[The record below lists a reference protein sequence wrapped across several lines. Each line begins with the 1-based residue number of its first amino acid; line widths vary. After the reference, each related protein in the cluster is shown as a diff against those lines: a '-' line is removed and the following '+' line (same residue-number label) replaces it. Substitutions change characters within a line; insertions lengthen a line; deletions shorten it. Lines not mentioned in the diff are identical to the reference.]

1 MADEAQ
7 LRQRM
12 VETGAHLW
20 RRGLVGAA
28 EGNLSVRLSPDTILC
43 TPSGVSKGSLR
54 PEELVVTDLAGKPIG
69 AGQPSSEL
77 RLHLRFYRERPDCG
91 AVVHAHPPCAT
102 AFALAHR
109 PIPDGLLPE
118 AVVVLGSI
126 KLCPFGMPGTEELPE
141 SLGESLQGHDCY
153 LLANHGAVTV
163 GRDLEE
169 ALFRM
174 ETLERVAVVYSQALC
189 LGGPVRLPDE
199 VVASLTQLRLAS
211 GIDA

>member
-1 MADEAQ
+1 M
-7 LRQRM
+7 
-12 VETGAHLW
+12 
-20 RRGLVGAA
+20 
-28 EGNLSVRLSPDTILC
+28 
-43 TPSGVSKGSLR
+43 
-54 PEELVVTDLAGKPIG
+54 TDLSGKPFG
-69 AGQPSSEL
+69 PGQPSSEL
-77 RLHLRFYRERPDCG
+77 RLHLRFYRERLDCG

-141 SLGESLQGHDCY
+141 SLGESLKGHDCY

-163 GRDLEE
+163 GHDLEE

-189 LGGPVRLPDE
+189 LGGPVHLPDE
-199 VVASLTQLRLAS
+199 VVASLTQLRSAS
-211 GIDA
+211 GMDT